1 MLVGTNTRRV
11 EIPHEPGE
19 WLELRQLTWRQ
30 LKAAKAARQMEVLQ
44 SVRTLG
50 GDLLRD
56 LQQMSQGAAAGDP
69 TAEYDQATVLSAGI
83 AAWSYAEAVSPEAID
98 QLDPAT
104 ADWALRELVVLTPQ
118 GEEAKNG

>member
-19 WLELRQLTWRQ
+19 WLELRALTWRQ
-30 LKAAKAARQMEVLQ
+30 LKAAKAARQTEVLQ

-56 LQQMSQGAAAGDP
+56 LQQMSQGAASGDP
-69 TAEYDQATVLSAGI
+69 LAEYDQATVLVAGI
-83 AAWSYAEAVSPEAID
+83 AAWSYAEAVSPAAID

-104 ADWALRELVVLTPQ
+104 ADWALRELVGLTAR
-118 GEEAKNG
+118 GEETKNG

>member
-1 MLVGTNTRRV
+1 MLVGTNTRWV

-19 WLELRQLTWRQ
+19 WMELRALTWRQ
-30 LKAAKAARQMEVLQ
+30 LKAAKAARQTEVLQ

-56 LQQMSQGAAAGDP
+56 LQQMSQGTAGGDP
-69 TAEYDQATVLSAGI
+69 LAEYDQATVLIAGI
-83 AAWSYAEAVSPEAID
+83 AAWSYAEAVSPAAID

-104 ADWALRELVVLTPQ
+104 ADWALRELVGLTPQ
-118 GEEAKNG
+118 GEEAKKG

>member
-50 GDLLRD
+50 GDLLRE

-69 TAEYDQATVLSAGI
+69 LAEYDQATVLIAGI

-104 ADWALRELVVLTPQ
+104 ADWALRELVGLTPQ